1 MESERLLRGTSEYRR
16 KRRFQ
21 RLARHAD
28 VLIAL
33 AEMSPG
39 EIYRGLIGHARHRRW
54 KDGWAAHAFRELY
67 GIWPRPQDKGEPTR
81 PPVALEEWIS
91 TRKRRK
97 AAA

>member
-1 MESERLLRGTSEYRR
+1 VESEHLVRGTSEYRR

-21 RLARHAD
+21 RLAHHAD

-33 AEMSPG
+33 AGISPRDV
-39 EIYRGLIGHARHRRW
+39 YCGLLGHARQRRF
-54 KDGWAAHAFRELY
+54 KDGWAAHVFKEMF
-67 GIWPRPQDKGEPTR
+67 GTWPRPQDKGEPKR